1 MKRLLAYLFLVL
13 VLTFSFQPWTN
24 ADDIN
29 DIQIDG
35 ISIGDSALVYFSKS
49 EIKSRT
55 KTTYPGDDKF
65 YKVQFQSKHD
75 TYEKIGFHLK
85 KNDNRFIIHE
95 LSGRTIMGFNEC
107 SEKKNIVIKEIKE
120 ILTNV
125 SVENYKSN
133 YRNKYGKSFSEVTDL
148 KVEKGHIRIY
158 CDDWEEKYTKKN
170 KWHDSFNISI
180 SPQKFNNWL
189 NNEAYK

>member
-1 MKRLLAYLFLVL
+1 MKRLLFILILIVI
-13 VLTFSFQPWTN
+13 FQSPTK

-29 DIQIDG
+29 EIQIDG
-35 ISIGDSALVYFSKS
+35 MSIGDSALDYFTKS

-55 KTTYPGDDKF
+55 KTIYPGDDKF
-65 YKVQFQSKHD
+65 YKIQFESKND

-85 KNDNRFIIHE
+85 KNDNRFIIYG
-95 LSGRTIMGFNEC
+95 LTGRTVMGFNEC
-107 SEKKNIVIKEIKE
+107 SKKKNIAVEEIKE

-133 YRNKYGKSFSEVTDL
+133 YRNNYGKSFAEVTDL
-148 KVEKGHIRIY
+148 KVENGFIRIY
-158 CDDWEEKYTKKN
+158 CDDWEEKSTNMTK
-170 KWHDSFNISI
+170 WYDSFNIDI
-180 SPQKFNNWL
+180 SPQEFINWL